1 MRANGVPN
9 FPDPA
14 PGGGFLFPIPP
25 GFNPAAPAVQAAQTK
40 CHKFNLPSVAGSG
53 GPAFSAKSLA
63 KLLRIARCMRQHEIS
78 EFPDPTT
85 TRPGFGPGIGEIS
98 NFDGVY
104 LAFPTTLNLQAPAYR
119 QALTACGS
127 PPLGLPH

>member
-14 PGGGFLFPIPP
+14 PGGGFVYPTN
-25 GFNPAAPAVQAAQTK
+25 GTNPAAPANQTAMAKCQKLAGEGPVGGSDGPGPSAQT
-40 CHKFNLPSVAGSG
+40 
-53 GPAFSAKSLA
+53 LA
-63 KLLRIARCMRQHEIS
+63 KMVKLARCVRQHGIS

-85 TRPGFGPGIGEIS
+85 TNPGFGAGITQIT
-98 NFDGVY
+98 NYDGVY
-104 LAFPTTLNLQAPAYR
+104 LAFPSTLNLQSPAYKH
-119 QALTACGS
+119 ALAACGA